1 MPDSLSHPAP
11 AQRAAAPGPR
21 RYGAVNW
28 LGLWTLIGRE
38 TRRFLKVYSQ
48 TVLAPAVTTL
58 LMLAIFALSLRGSVQ
73 MIAGVPFPT
82 FLAPGLIMMAMV
94 QNAFANTSSSL
105 MIAKIQGS
113 IVDSLMPPL
122 SATELTLGF
131 AAGGVIRGLVVGV
144 SVGVAL
150 LPFVSIH
157 IAHPGFAIFY
167 ALAASLLLSLVGV
180 AGAVWGDKV
189 DHVQAVTNFVVS
201 PLAFL
206 SGTFYTIDRLPQPW
220 HALAQWDPFF
230 YMIDGFRYGFIDRSE
245 ASLTLGIAVLV
256 AANAALFALCHWM
269 FRTGYKLRA

>member
-1 MPDSLSHPAP
+1 MPDSLPIPPAP
-11 AQRAAAPGPR
+11 NVLAPSPRAYGP
-21 RYGAVNW
+21 VNW
-28 LGLWTLIGRE
+28 LGLWTLTTRE

-48 TVLAPAVTTL
+48 TVVAPAVTTL
-58 LMLAIFALSLRGSVQ
+58 LMLAIFVLALGGALREV
-73 MIAGVPFPT
+73 AGVPFPT

-131 AAGGVIRGLVVGV
+131 AAGGVIRGIVVGCV
-144 SVGVAL
+144 VAGSL
-150 LPFVSIH
+150 LPFVSVH
-157 IAHPGFAIFY
+157 IAHVGYVVFY
-167 ALAASLLLSLVGV
+167 ALAATLLLSLIGV
-180 AGAVWGDKV
+180 AGAVWGEKV

-220 HALAQWDPFF
+220 HSLALGDPFF
-230 YMIDGFRYGFIDRSE
+230 YMIDGFRYGFIGHADGN
-245 ASLTLGIAVLV
+245 LGIGLALLT
-256 AANAALFALCHWM
+256 AANAVLFLLCHWM